1 MWSSDQDMPHG
12 PWQLIIRARTESELD
27 RAIIIV
33 SGRIAAT
40 VASPRLAK
48 ELGSVV
54 TRSVARAAA
63 GTGHDP
69 ASPGVSAER
78 VVSALAVLADY
89 EDICPTP
96 YVFPW
101 RHPHGPGVN
110 VVVHGLGPDPLP
122 WDESFD
128 AVALAA
134 TRRLAALSE
143 QGKELAELAGA
154 LLEQIA
160 G

>member
-1 MWSSDQDMPHG
+1 MPRG

-40 VASPRLAK
+40 VGSPRLSR
-48 ELGSVV
+48 ELEPVV
-54 TRSVARAAA
+54 AHAVADSVASIGQRSAA
-63 GTGHDP
+63 T
-69 ASPGVSAER
+69 GVSADK

-96 YVFPW
+96 YIFPFQG
-101 RHPHGPGVN
+101 PHVPGP
-110 VVVHGLGPDPLP
+110 HHTEGPDPMP
-122 WDESFD
+122 WRESFD
-128 AVALAA
+128 AAALAA
-134 TRRLAALSE
+134 TQQLAALTT
-143 QGKELAELAGA
+143 QGQGVAEAAGS
-154 LLEQIA
+154 LLKQIA

>member
-1 MWSSDQDMPHG
+1 MWSSGQDMPRG
-12 PWQLIIRARTESELD
+12 PWQLIIRARTESEFD

-40 VASPRLAK
+40 VASHRLAK
-48 ELGSVV
+48 ELGTVAA
-54 TRSVARAAA
+54 RSVARAAA
-63 GTGHDP
+63 GTGQGH
-69 ASPGVSAER
+69 ASAGVSAER
-78 VVSALAVLADY
+78 VVSALAALADY

-101 RHPHGPGVN
+101 RHPHGPGVT
-110 VVVHGLGPDPLP
+110 VEGAGPDPLF

-143 QGKELAELAGA
+143 QGQELAESASHLLDRLAD
-154 LLEQIA
+154 
-160 G
+160 